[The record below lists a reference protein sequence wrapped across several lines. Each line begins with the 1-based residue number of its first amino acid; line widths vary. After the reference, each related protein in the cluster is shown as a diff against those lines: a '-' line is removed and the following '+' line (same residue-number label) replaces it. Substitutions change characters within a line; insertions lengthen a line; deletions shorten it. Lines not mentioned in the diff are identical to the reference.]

1 MNYSEIKHDLYS
13 YFLTNSFLEIFQ
25 ENTKAIKLTTMPE
38 NAPKIK
44 SSRKTQVRTN
54 ATSDGTV
61 IIIAI
66 MVPLSTIS
74 RIVSLVDFSLSDN
87 S

>member
-1 MNYSEIKHDLYS
+1 M
-13 YFLTNSFLEIFQ
+13 TNSFLEIFQ
-25 ENTKAIKLTTMPE
+25 ENINAIKLTTTPE

-44 SSRKTQVRTN
+44 SSRKIQVRTN
-54 ATSDGTV
+54 ATSDGIV
-61 IIIAI
+61 IIMAI

-74 RIVSLVDFSLSDN
+74 SIVSLVDFSLSGN

>member
-1 MNYSEIKHDLYS
+1 MNCSEIKHDLYN
-13 YFLTNSFLEIFQ
+13 YFLTNSFFEIFQ
-25 ENTKAIKLTTMPE
+25 QNTKAIKLTTIPE

-61 IIIAI
+61 RIMAI

-74 RIVSLVDFSLSDN
+74 GIVSLVDFSLSDN

>member
-1 MNYSEIKHDLYS
+1 MNCREIKHDLCS

-44 SSRKTQVRTN
+44 SSRKTQVITN
-54 ATSDGTV
+54 TTSDGTV
-61 IIIAI
+61 MIMAII
-66 MVPLSTIS
+66 VPLSTIS
-74 RIVSLVDFSLSDN
+74 RIVSLVYFSLSDI

>member
-1 MNYSEIKHDLYS
+1 
-13 YFLTNSFLEIFQ
+13 
-25 ENTKAIKLTTMPE
+25 MPE
-38 NAPKIK
+38 NAPKIT
-44 SSRKTQVRTN
+44 SSRIIQVRIN
-54 ATSDGTV
+54 AAIDGIV

-74 RIVSLVDFSLSDN
+74 RIVSFVDFSLSGN

>member
-1 MNYSEIKHDLYS
+1 M
-13 YFLTNSFLEIFQ
+13 TNSFLEIFQ
-25 ENTKAIKLTTMPE
+25 ENTKAIKLTIMPE
-38 NAPKIK
+38 NAPKIT
-44 SSRKTQVRTN
+44 SSRITQVRIN
-54 ATSDGTV
+54 ATSDGIV

-74 RIVSLVDFSLSDN
+74 RIVSFVDFSLSGN

>member
-1 MNYSEIKHDLYS
+1 MNCSEIKHDLYS

-25 ENTKAIKLTTMPE
+25 ENTKAIKLTIMPE
-38 NAPKIK
+38 NAPKIR

-66 MVPLSTIS
+66 MVPLSIIS
-74 RIVSLVDFSLSDN
+74 DIVSLVDFSLSDN

>member
-1 MNYSEIKHDLYS
+1 
-13 YFLTNSFLEIFQ
+13 
-25 ENTKAIKLTTMPE
+25 MPE

>member
-1 MNYSEIKHDLYS
+1 MNCSEIKHDLYC
-13 YFLTNSFLEIFQ
+13 YFLINSFLEIFQ
-25 ENTKAIKLTTMPE
+25 ENTKAIKLTIMPE
-38 NAPKIK
+38 NAPKIT

-54 ATSDGTV
+54 AIIDGTV

-66 MVPLSTIS
+66 MVPLSIIS

>member
-1 MNYSEIKHDLYS
+1 MNCSEIKHDLYS

-38 NAPKIK
+38 NAPKIT
-44 SSRKTQVRTN
+44 SPRKTQVRTN
-54 ATSDGTV
+54 ATSDGIV

-66 MVPLSTIS
+66 MLPLSTIS
-74 RIVSLVDFSLSDN
+74 RIVSFVDFSLSGN